1 MKRPHLLHRSP
12 ISLRY
17 WVGLRM
23 SALAVGA
30 VVSIAMCM
38 WLRFAIWDFY
48 TMHQIPASAR
58 PELEALRA
66 APELNQARLWELFQR
81 YYNVRDFLPGVASRD
96 WLLLAALVI
105 GSVPL
110 VVLGGLL
117 ASRPLSQQLSNVA
130 QAAHKVTQGDFSAR
144 APVVPGAPEDL
155 KSLADDFNG
164 MTAKLEQYEREVR
177 DSSAVLAHE
186 LRTPLNAAMGRVQG
200 MLDEVF
206 PSDPDQ
212 LLMVKR
218 QLDQLNRLVGD
229 LHLLS
234 LARAGQLAM
243 EESCFNLNDLVSE
256 RLAWSGPQL
265 NAAGISPQVR
275 NPHDL
280 TLTADRDRI
289 GQVLSILIENLLR
302 YAATGR
308 SLEITATVA
317 EKRLLLEI
325 SDRGP
330 GVGQEELL
338 RMFDRFWRA
347 EHSRARPWGGNGLGL
362 SIASAICDAH
372 HGTVHAVNREGGGL
386 AVRILLP
393 LDRPASLSL

>member
-1 MKRPHLLHRSP
+1 MRLPFLHKP
-12 ISLRY
+12 PTSLWY

-23 SALAVGA
+23 SALAIGA
-30 VVSIAMCM
+30 VASIALCM
-38 WLRFAIWDFY
+38 WLRFAIWDLY
-48 TMHQIPASAR
+48 TMHRIPAAAR
-58 PELEALRA
+58 PELLALRA
-66 APELNQARLWELFQR
+66 APELNQARLWDLFQQ

-105 GSVPL
+105 ASVPIL
-110 VVLGGLL
+110 ILGGLF
-117 ASRPLSQQLSNVA
+117 ASRPLSQQFSNVA
-130 QAAHKVTQGDFSAR
+130 QAARKVARGDFSAR
-144 APVVPGAPEDL
+144 APVVVGAPDEL
-155 KSLADDFNG
+155 MRFAGDFNA

-206 PSDPDQ
+206 PSDIEQ

-234 LARAGQLAM
+234 MARAGQLTM
-243 EESCFNLNDLVSE
+243 ETSRFALRDLVMD

-265 NAAGISPQVR
+265 DAAGINRHVSV
-275 NPHDL
+275 PHEL
-280 TLTADRDRI
+280 LVTADRDRL
-289 GQVLSILIENLLR
+289 GQVISILIENLLR
-302 YAATGR
+302 YAASGG
-308 SLEITATVA
+308 SLEVTATASENRLILEVA
-317 EKRLLLEI
+317 
-325 SDRGP
+325 DRGP
-330 GVGQEELL
+330 GVEQLQLL

-347 EHSRARPWGGNGLGL
+347 EYSRARPGGGNGLGL

-372 HGTVHAVNREGGGL
+372 GASIHAVNRESGGL
-386 AVRILLP
+386 AVRISLLV
-393 LDRPASLSL
+393 D

>member
-1 MKRPHLLHRSP
+1 MKRPLLRKSP
-12 ISLRY
+12 TSLWY

-30 VVSIAMCM
+30 VISIALCM

-48 TMHQIPASAR
+48 TMHQIPAAAR

-66 APELNQARLWELFQR
+66 APDLNQARLWELFQR
-81 YYNVRDFLPGVASRD
+81 YYDVKDFLPGLASRD

-105 GSVPL
+105 ASIPV
-110 VVLGGLL
+110 VVLGGLF
-117 ASRPLSQQLSNVA
+117 ASRPLSQQFSNVA
-130 QAAHKVTQGDFSAR
+130 QAARKVAQGDFSAR
-144 APVVPGAPEDL
+144 APVVRGAPAEL
-155 KSLADDFNG
+155 MSLAKDFSG

-200 MLDEVF
+200 MLDDVF
-206 PSDPDQ
+206 PSDAEQ

-243 EESCFNLNDLVSE
+243 EESRFILNDLVEE

-265 NAAGISPQVR
+265 DAAGISQRVQV
-275 NPHDL
+275 PHDL
-280 TLTADRDRI
+280 TITADRDRL
-289 GQVLSILIENLLR
+289 GQVLSILIEDLLR
-302 YAATGR
+302 YAAEGGSIDVGASVSER
-308 SLEITATVA
+308 RLMVEVA
-317 EKRLLLEI
+317 
-325 SDRGP
+325 DRGP
-330 GVGQEELL
+330 GVEQEGLV
-338 RMFDRFWRA
+338 RMFNRFWRP
-347 EHSRARPWGGNGLGL
+347 EGSLARPRGGNGLGL

-372 HGTVHAVNREGGGL
+372 GGSICAVNREGGGL

-393 LDRPASLSL
+393 CH